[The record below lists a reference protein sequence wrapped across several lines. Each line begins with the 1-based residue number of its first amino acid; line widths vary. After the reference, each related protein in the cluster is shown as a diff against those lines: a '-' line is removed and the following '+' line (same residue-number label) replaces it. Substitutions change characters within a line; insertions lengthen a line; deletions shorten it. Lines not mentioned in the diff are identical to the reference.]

1 VKKILSLTVNETNY
15 EVAVTPWQTL
25 LDVLRDDLG
34 LTGTKRGCGVGTCG
48 VCTVIIDGKAI
59 LSCLTLALEC
69 EGRSITTI
77 EGISSPEALHPIQK
91 SFIENGAIQCGF
103 CTPGIIIIQ
112 CGFCTPGI
120 IMTSKALLDEN
131 PEPSDDDIKEALAG
145 TFCRCTGH
153 IKIMEAVKKVSQPVN
168 GEKNNG

>member
-1 VKKILSLTVNETNY
+1 MKKILSLTVNETNY

-34 LTGTKRGCGVGTCG
+34 LIGTKRGCGVGTCG
-48 VCTVIIDGKAI
+48 VCTVIIDGKAV
-59 LSCLTLALEC
+59 LSCLLLAVEC
-69 EGRSITTI
+69 EGCSITTI
-77 EGISSPEALHPIQK
+77 EGISSPEALHPIQT
-91 SFIENGAIQCGF
+91 SFIENGA
-103 CTPGIIIIQ
+103 IQ

-131 PEPSDDDIKEALAG
+131 PNPGDDDIREALAG

-153 IKIMEAVKKVSQPVN
+153 IKIMEAVKKVAQPI
-168 GEKNNG
+168 EKGGNNAQEK